1 MTQHTNDPI
10 AQAQRARIEQ
20 QARVNVA
27 LEGLPVDLESDAAL
41 QAFLEGERTLTEV
54 AVETVAR
61 FIQR

>member
-1 MTQHTNDPI
+1 MTQHTKDPI
-10 AQAQRARIEQ
+10 AQAQRVRIVE

>member
-10 AQAQRARIEQ
+10 AQAQRARIVE